1 LEIPPLIDRF
11 KNFWIARPLV
21 SFTYPDPD
29 QEGLRYWR
37 ERILWTALAS
47 GWALSFIALL
57 PAAFMAVNERRWVLL
72 GADIA
77 ALLVIGS
84 LLLLPR
90 LGLVRRTGILLFVV
104 YLVGVF
110 IIREV
115 GFLSGG
121 PAWLFCFAVLS
132 GVLLG
137 LKAALAA
144 TILNGLTL
152 WALAWFLETNDVI
165 SSTRAVTAGINFIFL
180 NAASAI
186 AVAVLVNGLESLNQR
201 TLQTAAA
208 LELEREELL
217 KTREELRQSEQKY
230 RLLAE
235 NISDV
240 IWTMDLGFRFTYVSP
255 AVFHQQGWTPEEYRD
270 HRLEDILTPESI
282 QKVMDEFQ
290 RRPVDGSDP
299 IAMATPSTLEL
310 EVKRRDGTF
319 LWAEITASFLMG
331 RDNTPIGILGVTRDI
346 TERRRAQQEKEALLE
361 RLSRS
366 RKMEAIGTLAGGV
379 AHDLNNVL
387 SGVVSY
393 PDLLLLDLPEESPL
407 RRPIEVIQESGKKA
421 AAIVQDLL
429 TLARRG
435 VAVSEVVSLNSLIA
449 DYLASPEMA
458 RLRSSHPLVE
468 VETRLDPK
476 LLNVRGSPV
485 HLSKTIMNLVSNA
498 AEAMPNG
505 GVIRIAT
512 ENRSLDEALHGYHEI
527 PAGDYARLRVSDT
540 GVGIS
545 AEDLQR
551 IFEPF
556 YTKKKMGRSGTG
568 LGMAVVWGTVKD
580 HEGFIDIRSAE
591 GEGAAVDLYFPITR
605 QEVARRD
612 GGCSFDALKGKGER
626 VLVVDDI
633 PEQRE
638 IATRII
644 SQLGYAVTSAA
655 SGEEALDLLKEHR
668 ADLVVLDMIMDPGID
683 GLETYR
689 RLIRHH
695 PHQKAIITSGFAETG
710 RVHQAQKLG
719 AGAYVKKP
727 YTIEALGVA
736 IRNELAKSA

>member
-1 LEIPPLIDRF
+1 MIDRL
-11 KNFWIARPLV
+11 KNSWLARPLV
-21 SFTYPDPD
+21 SFTYPNPD

-57 PAAFMAVNERRWVLL
+57 PAAFMAVNEQRWILL

-104 YLVGVF
+104 YFVGVF

-144 TILNGLTL
+144 MILNGLTL
-152 WALAWFLETNDVI
+152 WALAWFLGTNDVI

-240 IWTMDLGFRFTYVSP
+240 IWTMDLDFHFTYVSP
-255 AVFHQQGWTPEEYRD
+255 AVFHQQGWTPEEYRA
-270 HRLEDILTPESI
+270 HRLEELLTPESI
-282 QKVMDEFQ
+282 QKVMAEFQ
-290 RRPVDGSDP
+290 RRSGGSSEP
-299 IAMATPSTLEL
+299 HSLTALSTLEL
-310 EVKRRDGTF
+310 EVKRKDGKT
-319 LWAEITASFLMG
+319 LWAEITASFLLG
-331 RDNTPIGILGVTRDI
+331 PDSAPIGILGVTRDI
-346 TERRRAQQEKEALLE
+346 TERRRAQKEKEALLE
-361 RLSRS
+361 RLSRA

-435 VAVSEVVSLNSLIA
+435 VAVSEVLSLNSLIT

-458 RLRSSHPLVE
+458 RLRSFHPFVE

-476 LLNVRGSPV
+476 LLNVQGSPV

-512 ENRSLDEALHGYHEI
+512 ENRSLDEMLHGYHEI

-591 GEGAAVDLYFPITR
+591 GEGTAVDLYFPITR
-605 QEVARRD
+605 QEVVRRD
-612 GGCSFDALKGKGER
+612 GGSSFDALKGEGES

-655 SGEEALDLLKEHR
+655 SGEEALDLLKKHR

-727 YTIEALGVA
+727 YTIEALGAA
-736 IRNELAKSA
+736 IRCELAKSA